1 MVLFVKRISE
11 CADIVSVPDA
21 TGIANNPEEPR
32 PCVPPFEGMEVAK
45 GPQRRLL
52 HDIFRIV
59 LVPHQPSCEPVRRFE
74 VRQDDD
80 IKALGIR

>member
-1 MVLFVKRISE
+1 MVPFVKQIRA
-11 CADIVSVPDA
+11 CADVVTVPA
-21 TGIANNPEEPR
+21 AAGIANNPEEPR
-32 PCVPPFEGMEVAK
+32 LCVPPFEGMEVAK

-59 LVPHQPSCEPVRRFE
+59 LVSHQPSREPVRRFE